1 MLRPAL
7 RRTGIKHDAPLCLD
21 TGSGLS
27 ALLGQIL
34 PHRSSPIST
43 HVCLSFFFTLRLQL
57 VMKLIPRLW
66 DPAKSS
72 GRWRAQRVSLSGH
85 GGRDGRTDGE
95 RVHADLCVF
104 LLPEVERCA
113 TAVTA
118 TVMGFLFK
126 CAATSWLRFRA
137 PGS

>member
-1 MLRPAL
+1 MF
-7 RRTGIKHDAPLCLD
+7 G
-21 TGSGLS
+21 
-27 ALLGQIL
+27 
-34 PHRSSPIST
+34 HR
-43 HVCLSFFFTLRLQL
+43 VRTLRSPRTDSSSQKLSDLYSRLL
-57 VMKLIPRLW
+57 VIFLHAASPVGDETHPTALGSREIQRKVAGAAGVTQR
-66 DPAKSS
+66 A
-72 GRWRAQRVSLSGH
+72 WRE
-85 GGRDGRTDGE
+85 GRTDGE